1 MQVSIHKLRPE
12 VELPQFHTPGSV
24 GFDRAAAEDV
34 IIAPGEIVM
43 IPTGLVIATP
53 PGFALII
60 ASRSSAPR
68 KFGISP
74 PHGIGIVDQ
83 DYSGPEDEIRILV
96 RNFTA
101 QSVSIPKGTRIAQGM
116 FVRAEQAEFVEDDL
130 SDNAS
135 RGGFGSTGH

>member
-1 MQVSIHKLRPE
+1 MQVPVHKLRQDVTLPE
-12 VELPQFHTPGSV
+12 FHTPGSV
-24 GFDRAAAEDV
+24 GFDLAAAEDV
-34 IIAPGEIVM
+34 IIAPDEITM
-43 IPTGLVIATP
+43 IPTGLVIETP
-53 PGFALII
+53 PGFALVI

-74 PHGIGIVDQ
+74 PHGIGIIDQ

-101 QSVSIPKGTRIAQGM
+101 HSVSIPKGTRIAQGM
-116 FVRAEQAEFVEDDL
+116 FVRAEQARFVESDL
-130 SDNAS
+130 SSNAS